1 MTKIGRKMKEE
12 LLDIDA
18 LLSFAT
24 GALSM
29 PNPDIKKAVFNIE
42 QAREQLLNLAEGLEN
57 THQN

>member
-1 MTKIGRKMKEE
+1 MKEE

-18 LLSFAT
+18 LLSIAT

-29 PNPDIKKAVFNIE
+29 PTPDIKKAVFNIE

-57 THQN
+57 TQQN

>member
-1 MTKIGRKMKEE
+1 MKEE

-18 LLSFAT
+18 LLSIAT

-29 PNPDIKKAVFNIE
+29 PNPDIKKAIFNIE

>member
-1 MTKIGRKMKEE
+1 LTEIGSNMKEE

-18 LLSFAT
+18 LLSIAT

-29 PNPDIKKAVFNIE
+29 PNPDIKKAMFNIE

-57 THQN
+57 TQQN